1 MHAKYVLSFT
11 ENVKKSKGFNIEA
24 HCNRQTAVAEDTYGK
39 SVSAQNIQ
47 DSMLP
52 SGTPSYDTIETE
64 LNWNMSQ
71 VC

>member
-1 MHAKYVLSFT
+1 MCSEDFPL
-11 ENVKKSKGFNIEA
+11 
-24 HCNRQTAVAEDTYGK
+24 CNRQTAIAADTYGK
-39 SVSAQNIQ
+39 SVTAQIIQ

-52 SGTPSYDTIETE
+52 PGTPSYDTIETE